1 MDIPVSPQ
9 PRMIRSRH
17 DLKKETDSFH
27 ESVSKLLDAADRKLE
42 EAPDLDQW
50 HRNSGAHLAKAFHHE
65 EDALRKALAH
75 FEKTIQSCQIAPD
88 LSETEKSELSEH
100 FEHLMGLLDG
110 VQDLTAKKFTKARA
124 RLLTKYLWEEIA
136 FLKDLSIEA
145 KQGKN
150 EFIDQLREKFDPN
163 RFKEFIEIYRQ
174 TMDELDKILQEPIST
189 RGDIQMTLKK
199 GRILETKED
208 LLLAFTE
215 LKHVFSDKISLFFL
229 ASQEVRSYED
239 LKNQEI
245 LDRVHSRLRPER
257 STIEKVLEKLFTK
270 KLISNP
276 NAIAK
281 LSLSLAATSK
291 VTSQTPSQALG
302 ASAGLLSVGFALPVS
317 AFSIY
322 KTGHSM
328 WRHREAS
335 RDLREC
341 KEIFKH
347 AQLMVSQGQAMRSN
361 AQRVILADSS
371 KEEVDLAQKTLEQ
384 GTRLLAMGSDL
395 QEKASL
401 NIDELEGEKTRMKA
415 QMFVFG
421 TVTASQLATGAS
433 GVGTILKSL
442 VTSFSTTTAAAA
454 LGWVGVAGAGLGVVL
469 GTVGMGMNL
478 KGLQDDQKKIGLLAE
493 RSRKLDELNVK
504 MPNHALLHD
513 VTVIE
518 TQLNLVE
525 AEALKIS
532 QRNHWIS
539 FASNAFLVVAGVL
552 GIAALIATGVA
563 SGGLT
568 FAVIGILAL
577 VTVLS
582 VSHFFLKRNWLQ
594 KIDDKIDRDKEEW
607 NLFLQDLARKIQWC
621 GKDKLPMVEI
631 MNFLEIPSEKREAFV
646 LNPEEFLKHRYQL
659 LLEGRK

>member
-1 MDIPVSPQ
+1 MDIPISPQ
-9 PRMIRSRH
+9 PRVIRSRQ

-27 ESVSKLLDAADRKLE
+27 ESVSKLMEATDKKLE
-42 EAPDLDQW
+42 EPPDLDRW
-50 HRNSGAHLAKAFHHE
+50 HQMGEGLLAKAFHAE
-65 EDALRKALAH
+65 EDALRKALTH
-75 FEKTIQSCQIAPD
+75 FEKTIQSCQIAHD
-88 LSETEKSELSEH
+88 LSDVEKSELSAH
-100 FEHLMGLLDG
+100 FEHLKELHNG
-110 VQDLTAKKFTKARA
+110 VKDLTEKKFTKARA

-145 KQGKN
+145 TQGKA
-150 EFIDQLREKFDPN
+150 EIIARVREKFDPN
-163 RFKEFIEIYRQ
+163 RLKEFIEIYRQ
-174 TMDELDKILQEPIST
+174 TMDELDKILKEPIPV

-245 LDRVHSRLRPER
+245 LDKVQSRLKPER

-270 KLISNP
+270 KLVSNP

-291 VTSQTPSQALG
+291 VTGKVPSQAMG
-302 ASAGLLSVGFALPVS
+302 ASVGLLSVGFALPVS

-341 KEIFKH
+341 RAIVKH
-347 AQLMVSQGQAMRSN
+347 ADLMVNQGLAMRTN
-361 AQRVILADSS
+361 AQKVILADSS
-371 KEEVDLAQKTLEQ
+371 VEEVDLAQKTLEQ
-384 GTRLLAMGSDL
+384 GTRLLTLGTDL
-395 QEKASL
+395 QEKATL
-401 NIDELEGEKTRMKA
+401 NINELESEKTRMKA

-421 TVTASQLATGAS
+421 TVTVSQLATAAS
-433 GVGTILKSL
+433 GVGTMLKSL
-442 VTSFSTTTAAAA
+442 VTSFGATTAATA
-454 LGWVGVAGAGLGVVL
+454 LNYVGVAGAGLGVIL
-469 GTVGMGMNL
+469 GAVGMAMNL
-478 KGLQDDQKKIGLLAE
+478 KGLREDQKELGLLAK
-493 RSRKLDELNVK
+493 RSQKLDELNLK
-504 MPNHALLHD
+504 MPNQALLHD

-518 TQLNLVE
+518 THLNLIE
-525 AEALKIS
+525 AEKLKIS

-552 GIAALIATGVA
+552 GIAALLASGVA

-568 FAVIGILAL
+568 FAVIGVLVLA
-577 VTVLS
+577 TVLT
-582 VSHFFLKRNWLQ
+582 VTHFFLKRNWLQ
-594 KIDDKIDRDKEEW
+594 KFDDKIIRDRAEW
-607 NLFLQDLARKIQWC
+607 NLFLQDLSRKIQWC
-621 GKDKLPMVEI
+621 GKDKPPMLEI
-631 MNFLEIPSEKREAFV
+631 MNFLEIPKEKREAFA
-646 LNPEEFLKHRYQL
+646 LNPEGFLKKRYQL
-659 LLEGRK
+659 LLEGRQ

>member
-1 MDIPVSPQ
+1 MDIPISPQ
-9 PRMIRSRH
+9 PRVIRSRQ

-27 ESVSKLLDAADRKLE
+27 ESVSKLMDATDKKLE
-42 EAPDLDQW
+42 QAPDLDQW
-50 HRNSGAHLAKAFHHE
+50 HRGGGDLLAKAFHAE

-75 FEKTIQSCQIAPD
+75 FEKTIHSCQIAPD
-88 LSETEKSELSEH
+88 LSEGEKSELGVH
-100 FEHLMGLLDG
+100 FEHLMGLLDS

-145 KQGKN
+145 KQGKT
-150 EFIDQLREKFDPN
+150 EFIERLREKFDPN

-174 TMDELDKILQEPIST
+174 TMDELDMILKEPISI

-245 LDRVHSRLRPER
+245 LDKVHSRLRPER

-276 NAIAK
+276 NAIAQ

-291 VTSQTPSQALG
+291 VTGKTPAQAMG
-302 ASAGLLSVGFALPVS
+302 ASSGLLSVGFALPVS

-328 WRHREAS
+328 WRHREAA

-341 KEIFKH
+341 QDIFKH
-347 AQLMVSQGQAMRSN
+347 AQLMVNQGQTMRTN
-361 AQRVILADSS
+361 AQKVILADSS
-371 KEEVDLAQKTLEQ
+371 VEEVELAHKTLEQ
-384 GTRLLAMGSDL
+384 GTRLLALGSDL

-401 NIDELEGEKTRMKA
+401 NIEELKSEKARMKA
-415 QMFVFG
+415 QMFIFG
-421 TVTASQLATGAS
+421 TLTASQLATAAS
-433 GVGTILKSL
+433 GVGTMLKSL
-442 VTSFSTTTAAAA
+442 VASFSTTAAATT
-454 LGWVGVAGAGLGVVL
+454 LNWVGIAGAGLGVVL
-469 GTVGMGMNL
+469 GTVGMAMNL
-478 KGLQDDQKKIGLLAE
+478 KGLHDDQKKIGLLAV
-493 RSRKLDELNVK
+493 RSKKLDQLNLK
-504 MPNHALLHD
+504 MPNQALLHD
-513 VTVIE
+513 LTVIE
-518 TQLNLVE
+518 THLNLVE

-532 QRNHWIS
+532 QRNNWIS

-552 GIAALIATGVA
+552 GIAALLASGVA

-568 FAVIGILAL
+568 YAVIGVLVL
-577 VTVLS
+577 VTVIA
-582 VSHFFLKRNWLQ
+582 VSHFFLKRRWLQ
-594 KIDDKIDRDKEEW
+594 KIDNQINRDKADW
-607 NLFLQDLARKIQWC
+607 NLFLQDLIRKIQWS

-631 MNFLEIPSEKREAFV
+631 MNFLEIPTEKREAFA
-646 LNPEEFLKHRYQL
+646 LNPEGFLKRRYQL